1 MLARLSWIWRS
12 LPGLPSVGKRQF
24 GLAGFLERRK
34 EMELRK
40 TSHKSLFNEVSLH
53 GNLARAESHRGKR
66 CTVAM
71 ETTS

>member
-1 MLARLSWIWRS
+1 MFYLFCLRKAERERERS
-12 LPGLPSVGKRQF
+12 RDTT
-24 GLAGFLERRK
+24 GFLERRK